1 MLRNRRLARAIADAA
16 MAELRHQLAYKTR
29 WYGSRF
35 VLAHT
40 FYPSSKMCST
50 CGWVKAKLTLDERIF
65 SCEAC
70 GSALDRDLNA
80 ARNLAKLAYVAQS
93 SWETQNAR

>member
-1 MLRNRRLARAIADAA
+1 
-16 MAELRHQLAYKTR
+16 
-29 WYGSRF
+29 
-35 VLAHT
+35 
-40 FYPSSKMCST
+40 MCST

-93 SWETQNAR
+93 SWETKNARGADCETQPAEQVAMKREAGSLLA

>member
-1 MLRNRRLARAIADAA
+1 M
-16 MAELRHQLAYKTR
+16 
-29 WYGSRF
+29 S
-35 VLAHT
+35 
-40 FYPSSKMCST
+40 
-50 CGWVKAKLTLDERIF
+50 IF

-93 SWETQNAR
+93 SWETKTPVEPTVRLSLLSKWQ